1 MSGKTAWL
9 AAAAVMGVGMALL
22 YPNLIAAV
30 ADISHPN
37 WRSSSLGA
45 YRYWRDTG
53 YALGAL
59 VLGAIAQVAGLIA
72 PAFWFTA
79 ALLAASAAWMAALA
93 ACRELTAA
101 SRGCAVP
108 PSTADL
114 AALALSSASI
124 AWTAAA
130 CASTEA

>member
-1 MSGKTAWL
+1 MASVTLVAGTVVWL
-9 AAAAVMGVGMALL
+9 AAAVVMGVGMALL

-59 VLGAIAQVAGLIA
+59 VLGGIAQVAGLIA

-79 ALLAASAAWMAALA
+79 ALLTASGLWVLLRAQETHP
-93 ACRELTAA
+93 RLTSPSP
-101 SRGCAVP
+101 SR
-108 PSTADL
+108 S
-114 AALALSSASI
+114 
-124 AWTAAA
+124 
-130 CASTEA
+130 

>member
-1 MSGKTAWL
+1 MWPGPRSDRIGRKPTIVCGLWLLAAGVASVTLVAGTVAWL
-9 AAAAVMGVGMALL
+9 AAAVVMGVGMALL

-37 WRSSSLGA
+37 WRSSSLGT

-59 VLGAIAQVAGLIA
+59 VLGGIAQAAGLIA

-79 ALLAASAAWMAALA
+79 ALLLASSLWVLLRAKETHPRLHP
-93 ACRELTAA
+93 R
-101 SRGCAVP
+101 
-108 PSTADL
+108 
-114 AALALSSASI
+114 
-124 AWTAAA
+124 
-130 CASTEA
+130 